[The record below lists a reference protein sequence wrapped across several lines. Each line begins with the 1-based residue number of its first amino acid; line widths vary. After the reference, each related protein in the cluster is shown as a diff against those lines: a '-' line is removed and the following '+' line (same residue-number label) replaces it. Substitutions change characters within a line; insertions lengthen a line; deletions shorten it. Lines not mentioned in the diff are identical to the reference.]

1 MIKTGDIRTRK
12 FRKIF
17 RGYDPVE
24 VRHFLE
30 MLADEFKQMEEN
42 LEKMEALVAEFDQ
55 TRKGRDKIIK
65 EAQDRAARIIL
76 DAESISSGVV
86 ISAEHQ
92 KKQLQD
98 SIETLSHER
107 NKLIQSLRNTLKTQT
122 ELLAQLE
129 NPEDWSETEDN
140 INE

>member
-1 MIKTGDIRTRK
+1 MIKTNDIRIRK
-12 FRKIF
+12 FRKVL

-24 VRHFLE
+24 VKYFLE
-30 MLADEFKQMEEN
+30 MLADEFGQMEAN

-55 TRKGRDKIIK
+55 TRKGRDKIIR

-86 ISAEHQ
+86 VSAEHQ
-92 KKQLQD
+92 KKQIQD
-98 SIETLSHER
+98 SVELLNHER
-107 NKLIQSLRNTLKTQT
+107 NKLIQSLRNTLITQT

-129 NPEDWSETEDN
+129 KTEDWSEKED